1 MPMGFLPAMQAEL
14 RGIQATRPLRYRAWQ
29 GVVADLWHARGAS
42 GGGGH
47 YLSPHPRV
55 VLFLDD
61 GAAAVE
67 LGSGALTVSGA
78 SALYVPADVPVW
90 SRITA
95 ARDFAHVDL
104 HLEPEALQR
113 RLSGQRLRHD
123 LRQPLFRPAP
133 APLRQMTGLMAG
145 EIDRPARGE
154 MLLEGLL
161 LATLAELFEAEA
173 SLPDNTGTDAGAD
186 TGTQGGLTP
195 YRLDSVTRY
204 LDTHIDRRV
213 SVAELARAAGL
224 SESWFAHAFKQTTGL
239 SPQRWQMQRRIDRAS
254 AMMRAHPARPL
265 AEIAAATGFAD
276 QAHLTRAF
284 RAEKGVP
291 PATWRRETGL
301 TGAFAAE
308 PSN

>member
-1 MPMGFLPAMQAEL
+1 M
-14 RGIQATRPLRYRAWQ
+14 RYRAWQ

-47 YLSPHPRV
+47 YMAPHPRI
-55 VLFLDD
+55 VLFLDN

-67 LGSGALTVSGA
+67 LGSGTLAATGA
-78 SALYVPADVPVW
+78 SAVYVPAGVPVW

-104 HLEPEALQR
+104 HLEPEALHR

-133 APLRQMTGLMAG
+133 APLRQMTRLLAA

-154 MLLEGLL
+154 LLLEGLL
-161 LATLAELFEAEA
+161 LATLAEVFEVEAEA
-173 SLPDNTGTDAGAD
+173 PTDD
-186 TGTQGGLTP
+186 TGAQGGLTP
-195 YRLDSVTRY
+195 FRLDSVTRY
-204 LDTHIDRRV
+204 LDAHIDRRV
-213 SVAELARAAGL
+213 AVAELARAAGL

-239 SPQRWQMQRRIDRAS
+239 SPQRWQMQRRIERAT
-254 AMMRAHPARPL
+254 AMMRADPIRPL

-284 RAEKGVP
+284 RAEKGMP
-291 PATWRRETGL
+291 PATWRRETAL